1 MSEKR
6 PIAKELLNHPF
17 ILEKAR
23 GCALISELVSNSI
36 DEINKYRIERFNP
49 DNDSEL
55 EEEED
60 NDSSKQDNGCGTVIN
75 NEESNDYATM
85 LVNSGTVKNNGTSQ
99 INTMKNNAKDNEKS
113 GAPEFMKYI
122 NEMDISYDEFKLETD
137 LYQHMEKRKKG
148 NDEDLRALKLMEDE
162 NDISMGNQNN
172 GTITADKQSVSSE
185 NSKSV
190 IKRKNRYSDQSNN
203 LEENPNTRY
212 IHNSTSNFSELPDK
226 KQYDERANNEENPY
240 NVKINFHSNGEER
253 VSSSKE
259 FTGSTMKMNLNK
271 PLLIYPQNLLKK
283 VGKLGSNELL
293 ELLEDNDLKLMG
305 IGILE
310 ENLKKTYSSI
320 EREIELIREKYQN
333 KIKKYNTALE
343 FLRSNPHLKNL
354 KEYEDYS
361 KFSKL
366 LDQTKFSAYSNN
378 EEGSIGGSSFL
389 PLNNVKVHKYKDN
402 NINAKNK

>member
-1 MSEKR
+1 M
-6 PIAKELLNHPF
+6 
-17 ILEKAR
+17 
-23 GCALISELVSNSI
+23 VSNSI

-49 DNDSEL
+49 DNDSCEL

-60 NDSSKQDNGCGTVIN
+60 NDNDNSKQDNACGTVIN
-75 NEESNDYATM
+75 NEENNDYATM
-85 LVNSGTVKNNGTSQ
+85 LVNNGTVKNNGTIQ
-99 INTMKNNAKDNEKS
+99 IGTMKNNAKENEKN
-113 GAPEFMKYI
+113 GAPEYMKYI

-148 NDEDLRALKLMEDE
+148 NDDDLRALKLMEDE
-162 NDISMGNQNN
+162 KDLSIVNQNDN
-172 GTITADKQSVSSE
+172 GTITADKQSISSE

-190 IKRKNRYSDQSNN
+190 IKRKNRYSDHSNN
-203 LEENPNTRY
+203 FMENANNNALV
-212 IHNSTSNFSELPDK
+212 HKSTSNFSELPDK
-226 KQYDERANNEENPY
+226 KQYVETLNNEDNLY
-240 NVKINFHSNGEER
+240 NVKINILTNGDER
-253 VSSSKE
+253 VSISNE

-271 PLLIYPQNLLKK
+271 PLMIYPQNLLKK
-283 VGKLGSNELL
+283 VGKIGSNELI
-293 ELLEDNDLKLMG
+293 ELLEDNDLKIMG
-305 IGILE
+305 VGILE
-310 ENLKKTYSSI
+310 ENLKKTYLSI

-333 KIKKYNTALE
+333 KIRKYNTALE
-343 FLRSNPHLKNL
+343 FLRNNPHLKNL

-361 KFSKL
+361 KFSKF

>member
-1 MSEKR
+1 VSEKR

-203 LEENPNTRY
+203 LVENPKTRY

>member
-1 MSEKR
+1 
-6 PIAKELLNHPF
+6 
-17 ILEKAR
+17 
-23 GCALISELVSNSI
+23 LVSNSI

-49 DNDSEL
+49 DNDSCEL

-60 NDSSKQDNGCGTVIN
+60 NDNSRQDNACGTVIN
-75 NEESNDYATM
+75 NEENNDYATM
-85 LVNSGTVKNNGTSQ
+85 LVNNGTVKNNGTIQ
-99 INTMKNNAKDNEKS
+99 IGTMKNNAKENEKN

-148 NDEDLRALKLMEDE
+148 NDDDLRALKLMED
-162 NDISMGNQNN
+162 DKDLSILNQNDN

-190 IKRKNRYSDQSNN
+190 IKRKNRYSDHSNN
-203 LEENPNTRY
+203 FMENANNNAFVQ
-212 IHNSTSNFSELPDK
+212 NSTSNFSELPDK
-226 KQYDERANNEENPY
+226 KQYVETFNNEENLY
-240 NVKINFHSNGEER
+240 NVKINILTNGDER
-253 VSSSKE
+253 VSISNE

-271 PLLIYPQNLLKK
+271 PLMIYPQNLLKK
-283 VGKLGSNELL
+283 VGKIGSNELI

-305 IGILE
+305 VGILE
-310 ENLKKTYSSI
+310 ENLKKTYLSI
-320 EREIELIREKYQN
+320 EREIEQIREKYQN
-333 KIKKYNTALE
+333 NIRKYNTALE
-343 FLRSNPHLKNL
+343 FLRNNPHLKNL

-361 KFSKL
+361 KFSKF

>member
-1 MSEKR
+1 M
-6 PIAKELLNHPF
+6 
-17 ILEKAR
+17 
-23 GCALISELVSNSI
+23 VSNSI

-49 DNDSEL
+49 DNDSCEL

-60 NDSSKQDNGCGTVIN
+60 NDNSRQDNACGTVIN
-75 NEESNDYATM
+75 NEENNDYATM
-85 LVNSGTVKNNGTSQ
+85 LVNNGTVKNNGTIQ
-99 INTMKNNAKDNEKS
+99 IGTMKNNAKENEKN

-148 NDEDLRALKLMEDE
+148 NDDDLRALKLMED
-162 NDISMGNQNN
+162 DKDLSILNQNDN

-190 IKRKNRYSDQSNN
+190 IKRKNRYSDHSNN
-203 LEENPNTRY
+203 FMENANNNAFVQ
-212 IHNSTSNFSELPDK
+212 NSTSNFSELPDK
-226 KQYDERANNEENPY
+226 KQYVETFNNEENLY
-240 NVKINFHSNGEER
+240 NVKINILTNGDER
-253 VSSSKE
+253 VSISNE

-271 PLLIYPQNLLKK
+271 PLMIYPQNLLKK
-283 VGKLGSNELL
+283 VGKIGSNELI

-305 IGILE
+305 VGILE
-310 ENLKKTYSSI
+310 ENLKKTYLSI
-320 EREIELIREKYQN
+320 EREIEQIREKYQN
-333 KIKKYNTALE
+333 NIRKYNTALE
-343 FLRSNPHLKNL
+343 FLRNNPHLKNL

-361 KFSKL
+361 KFSKF

>member
-1 MSEKR
+1 M
-6 PIAKELLNHPF
+6 
-17 ILEKAR
+17 
-23 GCALISELVSNSI
+23 VSNSI

-49 DNDSEL
+49 DNDSCEL

-60 NDSSKQDNGCGTVIN
+60 NDNSKQDNACGTVIN
-75 NEESNDYATM
+75 NEENNDYATM
-85 LVNSGTVKNNGTSQ
+85 LVNNGTVKNNGTTQ
-99 INTMKNNAKDNEKS
+99 IGTMKNNAKENEKN

-148 NDEDLRALKLMEDE
+148 NDDDLRALKLMEDE
-162 NDISMGNQNN
+162 KDLSIVNQNDN
-172 GTITADKQSVSSE
+172 GTITADKQSISSE

-190 IKRKNRYSDQSNN
+190 IKRKNRYSDHSNN
-203 LEENPNTRY
+203 FMENANNNALV
-212 IHNSTSNFSELPDK
+212 HKSTSNFSELPDK
-226 KQYDERANNEENPY
+226 KQYVETLNNEDNLY
-240 NVKINFHSNGEER
+240 NVKINILTNGDER
-253 VSSSKE
+253 VSISNE

-271 PLLIYPQNLLKK
+271 PLMIYPQNLLKK
-283 VGKLGSNELL
+283 VGKIGSNELI
-293 ELLEDNDLKLMG
+293 ELLEDNDLKIMG
-305 IGILE
+305 VGILE
-310 ENLKKTYSSI
+310 ENLKKTYLSI

-333 KIKKYNTALE
+333 KIRKYNTALE
-343 FLRSNPHLKNL
+343 FLRNNPHLKNL

-361 KFSKL
+361 KFSKF

>member
-1 MSEKR
+1 
-6 PIAKELLNHPF
+6 
-17 ILEKAR
+17 
-23 GCALISELVSNSI
+23 LVSNSI

-49 DNDSEL
+49 DNDSCEL

-60 NDSSKQDNGCGTVIN
+60 NDNSKQDNACGTVIN
-75 NEESNDYATM
+75 NEENNDYATM
-85 LVNSGTVKNNGTSQ
+85 LVNNGTVKNNGTTQ
-99 INTMKNNAKDNEKS
+99 IGTMKNNAKENEKN

-148 NDEDLRALKLMEDE
+148 NDDDLRALKLMEDE
-162 NDISMGNQNN
+162 KDLSIVNQNDN
-172 GTITADKQSVSSE
+172 GTITADKQSISSE

-190 IKRKNRYSDQSNN
+190 IKRKNRYSDHSNN
-203 LEENPNTRY
+203 FMENANNNALV
-212 IHNSTSNFSELPDK
+212 HKSTSNFSELPDK
-226 KQYDERANNEENPY
+226 KQYVETLNNEDNLY
-240 NVKINFHSNGEER
+240 NVKINILTNGDER
-253 VSSSKE
+253 VSISNE

-271 PLLIYPQNLLKK
+271 PLMIYPQNLLKK
-283 VGKLGSNELL
+283 VGKIGSNELI
-293 ELLEDNDLKLMG
+293 ELLEDNDLKIMG
-305 IGILE
+305 VGILE
-310 ENLKKTYSSI
+310 ENLKKTYLSI

-333 KIKKYNTALE
+333 KIRKYNTALE
-343 FLRSNPHLKNL
+343 FLRNNPHLKNL

-361 KFSKL
+361 KFSKF

>member
-1 MSEKR
+1 
-6 PIAKELLNHPF
+6 
-17 ILEKAR
+17 
-23 GCALISELVSNSI
+23 LVSNSI

-49 DNDSEL
+49 DNDSCEL

-60 NDSSKQDNGCGTVIN
+60 NDNSRQDNACGTVIN
-75 NEESNDYATM
+75 NEENNDYATM
-85 LVNSGTVKNNGTSQ
+85 LVNNGTVKNNGTTQ
-99 INTMKNNAKDNEKS
+99 IGTMKNNAKENEKN

-148 NDEDLRALKLMEDE
+148 NDDDLRALKLMED
-162 NDISMGNQNN
+162 DKDLSILNQNDN

-190 IKRKNRYSDQSNN
+190 IKRKNRYSDHSNN
-203 LEENPNTRY
+203 FMENANNNAFVQ
-212 IHNSTSNFSELPDK
+212 NSTSNFSELPDK
-226 KQYDERANNEENPY
+226 KQYVETFNNEENLY
-240 NVKINFHSNGEER
+240 NVKINILTNGDER
-253 VSSSKE
+253 VSISNE

-271 PLLIYPQNLLKK
+271 PLMIYPQNLLKK
-283 VGKLGSNELL
+283 VGKIGSNELI

-305 IGILE
+305 VGILE
-310 ENLKKTYSSI
+310 ENLKKTYLSI
-320 EREIELIREKYQN
+320 EREIEQIREKYQN
-333 KIKKYNTALE
+333 NIRKYNTALE
-343 FLRSNPHLKNL
+343 FLRNNPHLKNL

-361 KFSKL
+361 KFSKF